1 MKNLFLSELKKS
13 FDKIQQITDDCWA
26 EISSLTYRIELN
38 KNEHYSRIGESIKD
52 LGWISDG
59 ILRIY
64 YLNEKGE
71 EWNKHFL
78 QKGDFVASSISPKK
92 KSITNIQALTESTIL
107 CISYYELMKLSS
119 KYKEISLFIQKLTSS
134 YLEQKQLREIRLLS
148 ENSLNNYLYFKE
160 VYPDLENKI
169 QHYNIARYLGITPT
183 QLSRIR
189 KKLSH
194 QQM

>member
-1 MKNLFLSELKKS
+1 
-13 FDKIQQITDDCWA
+13 
-26 EISSLTYRIELN
+26 
-38 KNEHYSRIGESIKD
+38 
-52 LGWISDG
+52 
-59 ILRIY
+59 
-64 YLNEKGE
+64 
-71 EWNKHFL
+71 
-78 QKGDFVASSISPKK
+78 
-92 KSITNIQALTESTIL
+92 
-107 CISYYELMKLSS
+107 MKLSS